1 MTKLM
6 GWFAIVVLL
15 SACAPI
21 TPLPGGG
28 ISTPTPPSSSGGSS
42 GSSSGGSSGGGSS
55 GGGSSGGGSSG
66 GGSSGGGSSGGGSSG
81 DGSSGGGSAS
91 SGGGL
96 PGGTIGSSQG
106 DKGQSGAGSSGGG
119 QGSGDPSSSD
129 TLPGSNPTVGSGGQ
143 KDPGEGQGSAS
154 EAGSG
159 SGSET
164 DTGGTDGADADIGW
178 EDIAGTEH
186 GDNDGWETSNSLPG
200 EEEEDGQGGLIPSSS
215 AGGEGGIEG
224 SEGSPGSG
232 DEEFAGALEEFDGE
246 ILSERQAAQA
256 GSGMS
261 NAGQILTPEEASAG
275 GGTGDSQ
282 QEIPFPQTVARTV
295 PLPPPPRRGSESIPD
310 DLPDAKDDDIIARQ
324 LREAA
329 MQETDLDLKEKLWE
343 EYRKYKKG

>member
-42 GSSSGGSSGGGSS
+42 GSSGGGSS

-81 DGSSGGGSAS
+81 DG
-91 SGGGL
+91 GL

-106 DKGQSGAGSSGGG
+106 DEGQSGAGRSGGG
-119 QGSGDPSSSD
+119 QSSGDPSSSD
-129 TLPGSNPTVGSGGQ
+129 TLPGGNSTVGSSGHGDQ
-143 KDPGEGQGSAS
+143 KDPGGSQGNAS
-154 EAGSG
+154 ESG
-159 SGSET
+159 SGT

-178 EDIAGTEH
+178 EDIAGTEQ
-186 GDNDGWETSNSLPG
+186 GADDGWETSNSLPG
-200 EEEEDGQGGLIPSSS
+200 EGEEDGQGGLIPSSS
-215 AGGEGGIEG
+215 VGGQGN
-224 SEGSPGSG
+224 PGNG

-256 GSGMS
+256 GSGVS
-261 NAGQILTPEEASAG
+261 NAGRILTPEEASAG
-275 GGTGDSQ
+275 GGSGDSQ
-282 QEIPFPQTVARTV
+282 QQIPLPQTVARTV
-295 PLPPPPRRGSESIPD
+295 PLPPPPRRGSENIPD

-329 MQETDLDLKEKLWE
+329 MQETDPDLKEKLWE